1 MAIAVQGLKGTDG
14 FDVLMASKDAVTAT
28 GAANAA
34 VTATL
39 PAAGAG
45 LFHYITS
52 IVIQRA
58 GAAALVGTAALV
70 ITTTNLPGA
79 PAWSVG
85 NAVAAGGSLTDLN
98 FMPATPLKSSV
109 ANTAT
114 TIVCPVPG
122 AGVLWRV
129 TVTYYTAA

>member
-1 MAIAVQGLKGTDG
+1 MPGLRGPQGY
-14 FDVLMASKDAVTAT
+14 DVLDVSTLGVTAT

-34 VTATL
+34 VTLTL

-58 GAAALVGTAALV
+58 GAAALTGTAALV
-70 ITTTNLPGA
+70 ITSTNLPGD

-85 NAVAAGGSLTDLN
+85 NACPAGGSITDLR
-98 FMPATPLKSSV
+98 FEPAVPHRSSV
-109 ANTAT
+109 ANTNT
-114 TIVCPVPG
+114 SIVCPVPG
-122 AGVLWRV
+122 AGVLWRIN
-129 TVTYYTAA
+129 VTYFVAT